1 MTIYIYRP
9 VGSPGSRHCRR
20 SLARSSSTS
29 TAARSSIT
37 SRDSTSRTSQGSSAG
52 GACQAS
58 RADRGVRY
66 GGTTEYLVRRQG
78 VAGQLKPRDLG
89 NLHEQVLTV
98 VQGVVLALG

>member
-1 MTIYIYRP
+1 M
-9 VGSPGSRHCRR
+9 
-20 SLARSSSTS
+20 
-29 TAARSSIT
+29 
-37 SRDSTSRTSQGSSAG
+37 
-52 GACQAS
+52 
-58 RADRGVRY
+58 RY